1 MAETSFRL
9 VNGAEI
15 AEKMKRIGPLAV
27 KAVRSEFIRI
37 GNDLVKTARQNHRF
51 KNQSNQLENS
61 IQYKVAGDGMKL
73 EFNAGVSLA
82 QEYASYV
89 HDGTKPHKITASGR
103 ALAFDV
109 GGGTVLRKSVQH
121 PGTAPDPFM
130 QTAWDEIAPTMA
142 GRLEAAIGRAIG
154 ADGNT
159 SVEKTVYTGV
169 RGGRYTLTASGKKAY
184 I

>member
-61 IQYKVAGDGMKL
+61 IQYTVAGDGMKL

-82 QEYASYV
+82 QDYAGSV
-89 HDGTKPHKITASGR
+89 HDGH
-103 ALAFDV
+103 
-109 GGGTVLRKSVQH
+109 GTWVR
-121 PGTAPDPFM
+121 DPFM

-154 ADGNT
+154 A
-159 SVEKTVYTGV
+159 E
-169 RGGRYTLTASGKKAY
+169 
-184 I
+184 